1 MTYLRYRSVYGLIT
15 MMMSSNGNISALLAL
30 CARNSLVTG
39 EFPIQRPVRQS
50 FDISLDMH
58 LNKRLSK
65 QSWGWWFETPSHSL
79 WCHHI
84 DILHTSSF
92 QASFGERFA
101 RIILGMGL
109 ANEMRCCIIM
119 PPLIGSAHTQNNPC
133 FCEYFAEKYPMCW
146 VLADLYVR
154 ITVPACPTPIV
165 DPGLIL
171 GLHPAKERRRY
182 EVAPFLIGCAQTWN
196 QPCWPPLIFI
206 WSQTHCVH
214 Y

>member
-1 MTYLRYRSVYGLIT
+1 MTNIRYRSVYGLTT
-15 MMMSSNGNISALLAL
+15 MMMSSDGNIFHD
-30 CARNSLVTG
+30 V
-39 EFPIQRPVRQS
+39 S
-50 FDISLDMH
+50 FDLH
-58 LNKRLSK
+58 LNKQLSK
-65 QSWGWWFETPSHSL
+65 QWWGWWFEMPSCSL
-79 WCHHI
+79 WHHHI

-92 QASFGERFA
+92 QASYGVHFA

-109 ANEMRCCIIM
+109 ANEMRYCIIM

-146 VLADLYVR
+146 GVLADLYVR